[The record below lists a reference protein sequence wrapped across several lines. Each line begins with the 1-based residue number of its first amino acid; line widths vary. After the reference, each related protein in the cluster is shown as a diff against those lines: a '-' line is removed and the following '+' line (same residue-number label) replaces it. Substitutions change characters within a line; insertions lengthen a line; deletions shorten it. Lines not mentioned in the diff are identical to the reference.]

1 MGTSLALGW
10 LQSANDDLEVIKKII
25 DDENLTHIVAF
36 HAQQSIEKCFKAV
49 MEYKNLNVPKVHKLQ
64 FLIAKI
70 DFNIEIEEEILKVL
84 DELYIDSRYPG
95 NLGLLPYG
103 KPTLSDATQ
112 FFKQALNIYLKI
124 ENTIKGEKC
133 QK

>member
-1 MGTSLALGW
+1 MGTSLALDW
-10 LQSANDDLEVIKKII
+10 LQSANDDLEVIRKII
-25 DDENLTHIVAF
+25 NDERLTHIVAF
-36 HAQQSIEKCFKAV
+36 HAQQSIEKSFKAV
-49 MEYKNLNVPKVHKLQ
+49 MEYKNISVPKVHKLQ

-70 DFNIEIEEEILKVL
+70 DLKIEMEESILKVL

-103 KPTLSDATQ
+103 KPTLSDADL

-124 ENTIKGEKC
+124 ENKIKG
-133 QK
+133 